1 MAKEIERKFLV
12 RDESFREL
20 AEYSRKIKQGY
31 MTEKNSNGTSF
42 RVRIADDRAYLTVKG
57 KPVGIS
63 RAEFEYPIPVADAED
78 MLKSF
83 CASRIIE
90 KTRYFLHYAGFL
102 WEVDVFEG
110 RHKGLAV
117 AEIELESEDTVFEMP
132 SFAGKEVTD
141 DFRYSNFS
149 LSMSEN
155 PV

>member
-1 MAKEIERKFLV
+1 
-12 RDESFREL
+12 
-20 AEYSRKIKQGY
+20 
-31 MTEKNSNGTSF
+31 TEKNSNGTSF
-42 RVRIADDRAYLTVKG
+42 RVRIAGDRAYLTVKG
-57 KPVGIS
+57 RPVGIS
-63 RAEFEYPIPVADAED
+63 RAEFEYPVPVADAED

-83 CASRIIE
+83 CESRIIE
-90 KTRYFLHYAGFL
+90 KTRYFLHYAGCL

-132 SFAGKEVTD
+132 PFAGEEVTD